1 MSDQANL
8 TINEQHSGG
17 EFSRHWLL
25 VLVCAVGIGVGVSSL
40 PFYTQG
46 LFIEAWIADFGWTRA
61 QASLGI
67 LASTLALAAVL
78 PFIGLIVDRYGL
90 VKPVMISLLGLSL
103 AYVLLGMFVQS
114 IATFVVLAMLQAIL
128 GSASSPLAYTRAI
141 NTVFDKQRGLALGI
155 ALSGAGVAATFGPIL
170 ISNAIAAFGWRGAY
184 FAMAVF
190 TLVVGAVIV
199 IVLSRLSDA
208 KTTETI
214 DAETATRDFKLA
226 KVSRTYW
233 TIMAAI
239 FCLSLGLGGLM
250 IHFVPILLEVGFTTA
265 EAAKVA
271 GVIGIAVVLG
281 RLLVG
286 FAVDRLFAP
295 RVAIAILLA
304 CISGVVALALLGS
317 SVAVAAA
324 FVIGFSVGAE
334 VDLIGYLVARYFGI
348 HAYGQIYGRQY
359 ATFLIATG
367 LSPVILGAVRDATG
381 TYTAS
386 LFTAAAFMIL
396 SAALFAKLPKFE
408 CITT

>member
-1 MSDQANL
+1 MSNQK
-8 TINEQHSGG
+8 TGS

-67 LASTLALAAVL
+67 LGSTLALAAVL
-78 PFIGLIVDRYGL
+78 PFIGSIVDRYGL
-90 VKPVMISLLGLSL
+90 VTPVMISLLGLSL

-114 IATFVVLAMLQAIL
+114 IATFVILAMLQAIL

-141 NTVFDKQRGLALGI
+141 NAVFNKQRGLALGV
-155 ALSGAGVAATFGPIL
+155 ALSGAGVAATFGPTL
-170 ISNAIAAFGWRGAY
+170 ISNAIDAFGWRGAY
-184 FAMAVF
+184 YAMALF
-190 TLVVGAVIV
+190 TLVVGAVI
-199 IVLSRLSDA
+199 ILVLSRLNGA
-208 KTTETI
+208 KTAVNI
-214 DAETATRDFKLA
+214 DMEAANRDFLVA
-226 KVSRTYW
+226 KASRTYW

-250 IHFVPILLEVGFTTA
+250 IHFVPILLDVGFPTN
-265 EAAKVA
+265 AAVKIA

-286 FAVDRLFAP
+286 FAVDRIFAP

-304 CISGVVALALLGS
+304 CISGVLALALLGS
-317 SVAVAAA
+317 VVAVPAA

-334 VDLIGYLVARYFGI
+334 VDLIGYLVARYFGM

-359 ATFLIATG
+359 STFLIATG

-386 LFTAAAFMIL
+386 LFTAAAFMVI

-408 CITT
+408 Q

>member
-1 MSDQANL
+1 MSNQK
-8 TINEQHSGG
+8 TGS

-67 LASTLALAAVL
+67 LGSTLALAAVL
-78 PFIGLIVDRYGL
+78 PFIGSIVDRYGL
-90 VKPVMISLLGLSL
+90 VTPVMISLLGLSL

-114 IATFVVLAMLQAIL
+114 IATFVILAMLQAIL

-141 NTVFDKQRGLALGI
+141 NAVFNKQRGLALGV
-155 ALSGAGVAATFGPIL
+155 ALSGAGVAATFGPTL
-170 ISNAIAAFGWRGAY
+170 ISNAIDAFGWRGAY
-184 FAMAVF
+184 YAMALF

-199 IVLSRLSDA
+199 LVLARLNGA
-208 KTTETI
+208 KTAANI
-214 DAETATRDFKLA
+214 DMEAAKRDFLVA
-226 KVSRTYW
+226 KSSRTYW

-250 IHFVPILLEVGFTTA
+250 IHFVPILLDVGFATN
-265 EAAKVA
+265 AAVKIA
-271 GVIGIAVVLG
+271 GVVGIAVVLG

-286 FAVDRLFAP
+286 FAVDRIFAP

-304 CISGVVALALLGS
+304 CISGVLALALLGS
-317 SVAVAAA
+317 VVAVPAA

-334 VDLIGYLVARYFGI
+334 VDLIGYLVARYFGM

-359 ATFLIATG
+359 STFLIATG

-386 LFTAAAFMIL
+386 LFTATAFMAI

-408 CITT
+408 Q

>member
-1 MSDQANL
+1 MSNQK
-8 TINEQHSGG
+8 TSS

-67 LASTLALAAVL
+67 LGSTLALAAAL
-78 PFIGLIVDRYGL
+78 PFIGSIVDRYGL
-90 VKPVMISLLGLSL
+90 VTPVMISLLGLSL

-114 IATFVVLAMLQAIL
+114 IATFVILAMLQAIL

-141 NTVFDKQRGLALGI
+141 NAVFNKQRGLALGV
-155 ALSGAGVAATFGPIL
+155 ALSGAGVAATFGPTL
-170 ISNAIAAFGWRGAY
+170 ISNAIDAFGWRGAY
-184 FAMAVF
+184 YAMALF

-199 IVLSRLSDA
+199 LVLARLNGA
-208 KTTETI
+208 KTAANI
-214 DAETATRDFKLA
+214 DMEAAKRDFLVA
-226 KVSRTYW
+226 KSSRTYW

-250 IHFVPILLEVGFTTA
+250 IHFVPILLDVGFATN
-265 EAAKVA
+265 AAVKIA
-271 GVIGIAVVLG
+271 GVVGIAVVLG

-286 FAVDRLFAP
+286 FAVDRIFAP

-304 CISGVVALALLGS
+304 CISGVLALALLGS
-317 SVAVAAA
+317 VVAVPAA

-334 VDLIGYLVARYFGI
+334 VDLIGYLVARYFGM

-359 ATFLIATG
+359 STFLIATG

-386 LFTAAAFMIL
+386 LFTAAAFMVI

-408 CITT
+408 Q

>member
-1 MSDQANL
+1 MSNKQSQKMNDD
-8 TINEQHSGG
+8 SKGG

-25 VLVCAVGIGVGVSSL
+25 VLVCAVGIGVGVSAL

-46 LFIEAWIADFGWTRA
+46 IFIEAWIADFGWTRA

-67 LASTLALAAVL
+67 LGSTVALAAVL

-90 VKPVMISLLGLSL
+90 VKPVMISLLGLSV
-103 AYVLLGMFVQS
+103 AYVLMGMFVQS
-114 IATFVVLAMLQAIL
+114 IATFIALAMLQAVL

-141 NTVFDKQRGLALGI
+141 NTVFNKQRGLALGI
-155 ALSGAGVAATFGPIL
+155 ALSGAGVAATFGPAL
-170 ISNAIAAFGWRGAY
+170 ISKAIVAFGWRGAY
-184 FAMAVF
+184 FAMAAF
-190 TLVVGAVIV
+190 TLLVGTLVV
-199 IVLSRLSDA
+199 IVLSRLNGA
-208 KTTETI
+208 KTPVDIDTE
-214 DAETATRDFKLA
+214 AASKGFKLA
-226 KVSRTYW
+226 KASPTYW
-233 TIMAAI
+233 TIVAAV

-250 IHFVPILLEVGFTTA
+250 IHFVPVLLEVGFVTS
-265 EAAKVA
+265 EAAQIA

-286 FAVDRLFAP
+286 FAVDRIFAP
-295 RVAIAILLA
+295 RVAIAILFA
-304 CISGVVALALLGS
+304 CTAGVLALALLGS
-317 SVAVAAA
+317 VAALPAA

-359 ATFLIATG
+359 STFLIATG
-367 LSPVILGAVRDATG
+367 LSPVILGAIRDATG

-386 LFTAAAFMIL
+386 LFTAAAFMVL

-408 CITT
+408 Q

>member
-1 MSDQANL
+1 MSNQK
-8 TINEQHSGG
+8 TGS

-67 LASTLALAAVL
+67 LGSTLALAAVL
-78 PFIGLIVDRYGL
+78 PFIGSIVDRYGL
-90 VKPVMISLLGLSL
+90 VTPVMISLLGLSL

-114 IATFVVLAMLQAIL
+114 IATFVILAMLQAIL

-141 NTVFDKQRGLALGI
+141 NAVFNKQRGLALGV
-155 ALSGAGVAATFGPIL
+155 ALSGAGVAATFGPTL
-170 ISNAIAAFGWRGAY
+170 ISNAIDAFGWRGAY
-184 FAMAVF
+184 YAMALF

-199 IVLSRLSDA
+199 LVLSSLNGA
-208 KTTETI
+208 KTAASI
-214 DAETATRDFKLA
+214 DMEAANRDFLVA
-226 KVSRTYW
+226 KASRTYW

-250 IHFVPILLEVGFTTA
+250 IHFVPILLDVGFATN
-265 EAAKVA
+265 AAVKIA

-286 FAVDRLFAP
+286 FAVDRIFAP

-304 CISGVVALALLGS
+304 CISGVLALALLGS
-317 SVAVAAA
+317 VVAVPAA

-334 VDLIGYLVARYFGI
+334 VDLIGYLVARYFGM

-359 ATFLIATG
+359 STFLIATG

-386 LFTAAAFMIL
+386 LFTAAAFMVI

-408 CITT
+408 Q

>member
-1 MSDQANL
+1 MSNQQSQNINDQN
-8 TINEQHSGG
+8 TGS

-67 LASTLALAAVL
+67 LGSTLALAAVL
-78 PFIGLIVDRYGL
+78 PFIGSIVDRYGL
-90 VKPVMISLLGLSL
+90 VTPVMISLLGLSV

-114 IATFVVLAMLQAIL
+114 IATFVILAMLQAIL

-141 NTVFDKQRGLALGI
+141 NTVFNKQRGLALGV
-155 ALSGAGVAATFGPIL
+155 ALSGAGVAATFGPTL
-170 ISNAIAAFGWRGAY
+170 ISNAIDAFGWRGAY
-184 FAMAVF
+184 FAMALF
-190 TLVVGAVIV
+190 TLIVGAVIV
-199 IVLSRLSDA
+199 IVLSRLKGA
-208 KTTETI
+208 TTSATI
-214 DAETATRDFKLA
+214 DTEAASRDFKIA
-226 KVSRTYW
+226 KASRTYW

-250 IHFVPILLEVGFTTA
+250 IHFVPILLDVGFTTD
-265 EAAKVA
+265 AAVKIA

-286 FAVDRLFAP
+286 FAVDRIFAP
-295 RVAIAILLA
+295 RVAIAILCA
-304 CISGVVALALLGS
+304 CISGVLALALFGS
-317 SVAVAAA
+317 AVAVPAA

-381 TYTAS
+381 NYTAS
-386 LFTAAAFMIL
+386 LFTAAAFMVV

-408 CITT
+408 Q

>member
-1 MSDQANL
+1 MSNQK
-8 TINEQHSGG
+8 TSS

-67 LASTLALAAVL
+67 LGSTLALAAVL
-78 PFIGLIVDRYGL
+78 PFIGSIVDRYGL
-90 VKPVMISLLGLSL
+90 VTPVMISLLGLSL

-114 IATFVVLAMLQAIL
+114 IATFVILAMLQAIL

-141 NTVFDKQRGLALGI
+141 NAVFNKQRGLALGV
-155 ALSGAGVAATFGPIL
+155 ALSGAGVAATFGPTL
-170 ISNAIAAFGWRGAY
+170 ISNAIDAFGWRGAY
-184 FAMAVF
+184 YAMALF

-199 IVLSRLSDA
+199 LVLSRLNGA
-208 KTTETI
+208 KTAVNI
-214 DAETATRDFKLA
+214 DMEAANRDFLVA
-226 KVSRTYW
+226 KASRTYW

-250 IHFVPILLEVGFTTA
+250 IHFVPILLDVGFATN
-265 EAAKVA
+265 AAVKIA

-286 FAVDRLFAP
+286 FAVDRIFAP

-304 CISGVVALALLGS
+304 CISGVLALALLGS
-317 SVAVAAA
+317 VVAVPAA

-334 VDLIGYLVARYFGI
+334 VDLIGYLVARYFGM

-359 ATFLIATG
+359 STFLIATG

-386 LFTAAAFMIL
+386 LFTAAAFMVI

-408 CITT
+408 Q

>member
-1 MSDQANL
+1 MSNQK
-8 TINEQHSGG
+8 TGS

-67 LASTLALAAVL
+67 LGSTLALAAVL
-78 PFIGLIVDRYGL
+78 PFIGSIVDRYGL
-90 VKPVMISLLGLSL
+90 VTPVMISLLGLSL

-114 IATFVVLAMLQAIL
+114 IATFVILAILQAIL

-141 NTVFDKQRGLALGI
+141 NAVFNKQRGLALGV
-155 ALSGAGVAATFGPIL
+155 ALSGAGVAATFGPTL
-170 ISNAIAAFGWRGAY
+170 ISNAIDAFGWRGAY
-184 FAMAVF
+184 YAMALF
-190 TLVVGAVIV
+190 TLVVGAVI
-199 IVLSRLSDA
+199 ILVLSRLNGA
-208 KTTETI
+208 KTAVNI
-214 DAETATRDFKLA
+214 DMEAANRDFLVA
-226 KVSRTYW
+226 KASRTYW

-250 IHFVPILLEVGFTTA
+250 IHFVPILLDVGFATN
-265 EAAKVA
+265 AAVKIA

-286 FAVDRLFAP
+286 FAVDRIFAP

-304 CISGVVALALLGS
+304 CISGVLALALLGS
-317 SVAVAAA
+317 VVAVPAA

-334 VDLIGYLVARYFGI
+334 VDLIGYLVARYFGM

-359 ATFLIATG
+359 STFLIATG

-386 LFTAAAFMIL
+386 LFTAAAFMVI

-408 CITT
+408 Q

>member
-1 MSDQANL
+1 MSNQK
-8 TINEQHSGG
+8 TGS

-67 LASTLALAAVL
+67 LGSTLALAAVL
-78 PFIGLIVDRYGL
+78 PFIGSIVDRYGL
-90 VKPVMISLLGLSL
+90 VTPVMISLLGLSL

-114 IATFVVLAMLQAIL
+114 IATFVILAMLQAIL

-141 NTVFDKQRGLALGI
+141 NAVFNKQRGLALGV
-155 ALSGAGVAATFGPIL
+155 ALSGAGVAATFGPTL
-170 ISNAIAAFGWRGAY
+170 ISNAIDGFGWRGAY
-184 FAMAVF
+184 YAMALF
-190 TLVVGAVIV
+190 TLVVGAVI
-199 IVLSRLSDA
+199 ILVLSRLNGA
-208 KTTETI
+208 KTAVNI
-214 DAETATRDFKLA
+214 DMEAANRDFLVA
-226 KVSRTYW
+226 KASRTYW

-250 IHFVPILLEVGFTTA
+250 IHFVPILLDVGFATN
-265 EAAKVA
+265 AAVKIA

-286 FAVDRLFAP
+286 FAVDRIFAP

-304 CISGVVALALLGS
+304 CISGVLALALLGS
-317 SVAVAAA
+317 VVAVPAA

-334 VDLIGYLVARYFGI
+334 VDLIGYLVARYFGM

-359 ATFLIATG
+359 STFLIATG

-381 TYTAS
+381 TYIAS
-386 LFTAAAFMIL
+386 LFTAAAFMVI

-408 CITT
+408 Q

>member
-1 MSDQANL
+1 MSNQK
-8 TINEQHSGG
+8 TGS

-67 LASTLALAAVL
+67 LGSTLALAAVL
-78 PFIGLIVDRYGL
+78 PFIGSIVDRYGL
-90 VKPVMISLLGLSL
+90 VTPVMISLLGLSL

-114 IATFVVLAMLQAIL
+114 IATFVILAMLQAIL

-141 NTVFDKQRGLALGI
+141 NAVFNKQRGLALGV
-155 ALSGAGVAATFGPIL
+155 ALSGAGVAATFGPTL
-170 ISNAIAAFGWRGAY
+170 ISNAIDAFGWRGAY
-184 FAMAVF
+184 YAMALF

-199 IVLSRLSDA
+199 LVLSRLNGA
-208 KTTETI
+208 KTAVNI
-214 DAETATRDFKLA
+214 DIEAANRDFLVA
-226 KVSRTYW
+226 KASRTYW

-250 IHFVPILLEVGFTTA
+250 IHFVPILLDVGFATN
-265 EAAKVA
+265 AAVKIA

-286 FAVDRLFAP
+286 FAVDRIFAP

-304 CISGVVALALLGS
+304 CISGVLALALLGS
-317 SVAVAAA
+317 VVAVPAA

-334 VDLIGYLVARYFGI
+334 VDLIGYLVARYFGM

-359 ATFLIATG
+359 STFLIATG

-386 LFTAAAFMIL
+386 LFTAAAFMVI
-396 SAALFAKLPKFE
+396 SAALFAKLRKFE
-408 CITT
+408 Q

>member
-1 MSDQANL
+1 MSNQK
-8 TINEQHSGG
+8 TGS

-67 LASTLALAAVL
+67 LGSTLALAAVL
-78 PFIGLIVDRYGL
+78 PFIGSIVDRYGL
-90 VKPVMISLLGLSL
+90 VTPVMISLLGLSL

-114 IATFVVLAMLQAIL
+114 IATFVILAMLQAIL

-141 NTVFDKQRGLALGI
+141 NAVFNKQRGLALGV
-155 ALSGAGVAATFGPIL
+155 ALSGAGVAATFGPTL
-170 ISNAIAAFGWRGAY
+170 ISNAIDAFGWRGAY
-184 FAMAVF
+184 YAMALF
-190 TLVVGAVIV
+190 TLVVGAVI
-199 IVLSRLSDA
+199 ILVLSRLNGA
-208 KTTETI
+208 KTAVNI
-214 DAETATRDFKLA
+214 DMEAANRDFLVA
-226 KVSRTYW
+226 KASRTYW

-250 IHFVPILLEVGFTTA
+250 IHFVPILLDVGFATN
-265 EAAKVA
+265 AAVKIA

-286 FAVDRLFAP
+286 FAVDRIFAP

-304 CISGVVALALLGS
+304 CISGVLALALLGS
-317 SVAVAAA
+317 VVAVPAA

-334 VDLIGYLVARYFGI
+334 VDLIGYLVARYFGM
-348 HAYGQIYGRQY
+348 HTYGQIYGRQY
-359 ATFLIATG
+359 STFLIATG

-386 LFTAAAFMIL
+386 LFTAAAFMVI

-408 CITT
+408 Q

>member
-1 MSDQANL
+1 MSNQQNQI
-8 TINEQHSGG
+8 INDHNTGG

-25 VLVCAVGIGVGVSSL
+25 VLVCAAGIGVGVSAL

-67 LASTLALAAVL
+67 LGSTLALAAVL
-78 PFIGLIVDRYGL
+78 PFIGSIVDRYGL
-90 VKPVMISLLGLSL
+90 VTPVMISLLGLSA
-103 AYVLLGMFVQS
+103 AYVLLGLFVQS
-114 IATFVVLAMLQAIL
+114 IATFVILAMLQAIL

-141 NTVFDKQRGLALGI
+141 NTVFNKQRGLALGV
-155 ALSGAGVAATFGPIL
+155 ALSGAGVAATFGPTL
-170 ISNAIAAFGWRGAY
+170 ISNAIDAFGWRGAY
-184 FAMAVF
+184 FAMALF

-199 IVLSRLSDA
+199 IVLSRLNGA
-208 KTTETI
+208 KTPENIDTE
-214 DAETATRDFKLA
+214 AASKDFKIA
-226 KVSRTYW
+226 KASRTYW

-250 IHFVPILLEVGFTTA
+250 IHFVPILLDLGLPTS
-265 EAAKVA
+265 AAVKIA

-286 FAVDRLFAP
+286 FAVDRIFAP
-295 RVAIAILLA
+295 WVAIAILFA
-304 CISGVVALALLGS
+304 CICGVLALALLGS
-317 SVAVAAA
+317 TVAVPAA

-359 ATFLIATG
+359 SAFLIATG

-386 LFTAAAFMIL
+386 LFIAAAFMIV
-396 SAALFAKLPKFE
+396 SAALFAKLPKFDR
-408 CITT
+408 

>member
-1 MSDQANL
+1 MSNQK
-8 TINEQHSGG
+8 TGS

-67 LASTLALAAVL
+67 LGSTLALAAVL
-78 PFIGLIVDRYGL
+78 PFIGSIVDRYGL
-90 VKPVMISLLGLSL
+90 VTPVMISLLGLSL

-114 IATFVVLAMLQAIL
+114 IATFVILAMLQAIL

-141 NTVFDKQRGLALGI
+141 NAVFNKQRGLALGV
-155 ALSGAGVAATFGPIL
+155 ALSGAGVAATFGPTL
-170 ISNAIAAFGWRGAY
+170 ISNAIDVFGWRGAY
-184 FAMAVF
+184 YAMALF

-199 IVLSRLSDA
+199 LVLSRLNGA
-208 KTTETI
+208 KTAASI
-214 DAETATRDFKLA
+214 DMEAANRDFLVA
-226 KVSRTYW
+226 KASRTYW

-250 IHFVPILLEVGFTTA
+250 IHFVPILLDVGFATN
-265 EAAKVA
+265 AAVKIA

-286 FAVDRLFAP
+286 FAVDRIFAP

-304 CISGVVALALLGS
+304 CISGVLALALLGS
-317 SVAVAAA
+317 VVAVPAA

-334 VDLIGYLVARYFGI
+334 VDLIGYLVARYFGM

-359 ATFLIATG
+359 STFLIATG

-386 LFTAAAFMIL
+386 LFTAAAFMVI

-408 CITT
+408 Q

>member
-1 MSDQANL
+1 MSNQK
-8 TINEQHSGG
+8 TGS

-67 LASTLALAAVL
+67 LGSTLALAAVL
-78 PFIGLIVDRYGL
+78 PFIGSIVDRYGL
-90 VKPVMISLLGLSL
+90 VTPVMISLLGLSL

-114 IATFVVLAMLQAIL
+114 IATFVILAMLQAIL

-141 NTVFDKQRGLALGI
+141 NTVFNKQRGLALGV
-155 ALSGAGVAATFGPIL
+155 ALSGAGVAATFGPTL
-170 ISNAIAAFGWRGAY
+170 ISNAIDAFGWRGAY
-184 FAMAVF
+184 YAMALF

-199 IVLSRLSDA
+199 LVLSRLNGA
-208 KTTETI
+208 KTAASI
-214 DAETATRDFKLA
+214 DMEAANRDFLVA
-226 KVSRTYW
+226 KASRTYW

-250 IHFVPILLEVGFTTA
+250 IHFVPILLDVGFATN
-265 EAAKVA
+265 AAVKIA

-286 FAVDRLFAP
+286 FAVDRIFAP

-304 CISGVVALALLGS
+304 CISGVLALALLGS
-317 SVAVAAA
+317 VVAVPAA

-334 VDLIGYLVARYFGI
+334 VDLIGYLVARYFGM

-359 ATFLIATG
+359 STFLIATG

-386 LFTAAAFMIL
+386 LFTAAAFMVI

-408 CITT
+408 Q

>member
-1 MSDQANL
+1 MSKKKAG
-8 TINEQHSGG
+8 S

-67 LASTLALAAVL
+67 LGSTLALAAVL
-78 PFIGLIVDRYGL
+78 PFIGSIVDRYGL
-90 VKPVMISLLGLSL
+90 VTPVMISLLGLSL

-114 IATFVVLAMLQAIL
+114 IATFVILAMLQAIL

-141 NTVFDKQRGLALGI
+141 NAVFNKQRGLALGV
-155 ALSGAGVAATFGPIL
+155 ALSGAGVAATFGPTL
-170 ISNAIAAFGWRGAY
+170 ISNAIDAFGWRGAY
-184 FAMAVF
+184 YAMALF

-199 IVLSRLSDA
+199 LVLSRLNGA
-208 KTTETI
+208 KTEASI
-214 DAETATRDFKLA
+214 DMEAANRDFLVA
-226 KVSRTYW
+226 KASRTYW

-250 IHFVPILLEVGFTTA
+250 IHFVPILLDVGFATN
-265 EAAKVA
+265 AAVKIA

-286 FAVDRLFAP
+286 FAVDRIFAP

-304 CISGVVALALLGS
+304 CISGVLALALLGS
-317 SVAVAAA
+317 VVAVPAA

-334 VDLIGYLVARYFGI
+334 VDLIGYLVARYFGM

-359 ATFLIATG
+359 STFLIATG

-386 LFTAAAFMIL
+386 LFTAAAFMVI

-408 CITT
+408 Q

>member
-1 MSDQANL
+1 MSNQK
-8 TINEQHSGG
+8 TGS

-67 LASTLALAAVL
+67 LGSTLALAAVL
-78 PFIGLIVDRYGL
+78 PFIGSIVDRYGL
-90 VKPVMISLLGLSL
+90 VTPVMISLLGLSL

-114 IATFVVLAMLQAIL
+114 IATFVILAMLQAIL

-141 NTVFDKQRGLALGI
+141 NAVFNKQRGLALGV
-155 ALSGAGVAATFGPIL
+155 ALSGAGVAATFGPTL
-170 ISNAIAAFGWRGAY
+170 ISNAIDAFGWRGAY
-184 FAMAVF
+184 YAMALF

-199 IVLSRLSDA
+199 LVLSRLNGA
-208 KTTETI
+208 KTAASI
-214 DAETATRDFKLA
+214 DMEAANRDFLVA
-226 KVSRTYW
+226 KASRTYW

-250 IHFVPILLEVGFTTA
+250 IHFVPILLDVGFATN
-265 EAAKVA
+265 AAVKIA

-286 FAVDRLFAP
+286 FAVDCIFAP

-304 CISGVVALALLGS
+304 CISGVLALALLGS
-317 SVAVAAA
+317 VVAVPAA

-334 VDLIGYLVARYFGI
+334 VDLIGYLVARYFGM

-359 ATFLIATG
+359 STFLIATG

-386 LFTAAAFMIL
+386 LITAAAFMVI

-408 CITT
+408 Q

>member
-1 MSDQANL
+1 MSNQK
-8 TINEQHSGG
+8 TGS

-67 LASTLALAAVL
+67 LGSTLALAAVL
-78 PFIGLIVDRYGL
+78 PFIGSIVDRYGL
-90 VKPVMISLLGLSL
+90 VTPVMISLLGLSL

-114 IATFVVLAMLQAIL
+114 IATFVILAMLQAIL
-128 GSASSPLAYTRAI
+128 GSASSPLDYTRAI
-141 NTVFDKQRGLALGI
+141 NAVFNKPRGLALGV
-155 ALSGAGVAATFGPIL
+155 ALSGAGVAATFGPTL
-170 ISNAIAAFGWRGAY
+170 ISNAIDAFGWRGAY
-184 FAMAVF
+184 YAMALF
-190 TLVVGAVIV
+190 TLVVGAVI
-199 IVLSRLSDA
+199 ILVLSRLNGA
-208 KTTETI
+208 KTAVNI
-214 DAETATRDFKLA
+214 DMEAANRDFLVA
-226 KVSRTYW
+226 KASRTYW

-250 IHFVPILLEVGFTTA
+250 IHFVPILLDVGFATN
-265 EAAKVA
+265 AAVKIA

-286 FAVDRLFAP
+286 FAVDRIFAP

-304 CISGVVALALLGS
+304 CISGVLALALLGS
-317 SVAVAAA
+317 VVAVPAA

-334 VDLIGYLVARYFGI
+334 VDLIGYLVARYFGM

-359 ATFLIATG
+359 STFLIATG

-386 LFTAAAFMIL
+386 LFTAAAFMVI

-408 CITT
+408 Q

>member
-1 MSDQANL
+1 MSNRQNQI
-8 TINEQHSGG
+8 INDHNTGG

-25 VLVCAVGIGVGVSSL
+25 VLVCAAGIGVGVSAL

-67 LASTLALAAVL
+67 LGSTLALAAVL
-78 PFIGLIVDRYGL
+78 PFIGSIVDRYGL
-90 VKPVMISLLGLSL
+90 VTPVMISLLGLSA
-103 AYVLLGMFVQS
+103 AYVLLGLFVHS
-114 IATFVVLAMLQAIL
+114 IATFVILAMLQAIL

-141 NTVFDKQRGLALGI
+141 NTVFNKQRGLAIGV
-155 ALSGAGVAATFGPIL
+155 ALSGAGVAATFGPTL
-170 ISNAIAAFGWRGAY
+170 ISNAIDAFGWRGAY
-184 FAMAVF
+184 FAMALF

-199 IVLSRLSDA
+199 IVLSRLNGA
-208 KTTETI
+208 KTPENIDTE
-214 DAETATRDFKLA
+214 AASKDFKIA
-226 KVSRTYW
+226 KASRTYW

-250 IHFVPILLEVGFTTA
+250 IHFVPILLDLGLPTS
-265 EAAKVA
+265 AAVKIA

-286 FAVDRLFAP
+286 FAVDRIFAP
-295 RVAIAILLA
+295 WVAIAILFT
-304 CISGVVALALLGS
+304 CICGILALALLGS
-317 SVAVAAA
+317 TVAVPAA

-359 ATFLIATG
+359 SAFLIATG

-386 LFTAAAFMIL
+386 LFIAAAFMIV
-396 SAALFAKLPKFE
+396 SAALFAKLPKFDR
-408 CITT
+408 

>member
-1 MSDQANL
+1 MSNQK
-8 TINEQHSGG
+8 TSS

-67 LASTLALAAVL
+67 LGSTLALAAAL
-78 PFIGLIVDRYGL
+78 PFIGSIVDRYGL
-90 VKPVMISLLGLSL
+90 VTPVMISLLGLSL

-114 IATFVVLAMLQAIL
+114 IATFVILAMLQAIL

-141 NTVFDKQRGLALGI
+141 NAVFNKQRGLALGV
-155 ALSGAGVAATFGPIL
+155 ALSGAGVAATFGPTL
-170 ISNAIAAFGWRGAY
+170 ISNAIDAFGWRGAY
-184 FAMAVF
+184 YAMALF

-199 IVLSRLSDA
+199 LVLSRLNGA
-208 KTTETI
+208 KTAANI
-214 DAETATRDFKLA
+214 DMEAANRDFLVA
-226 KVSRTYW
+226 KASRTYW

-250 IHFVPILLEVGFTTA
+250 IHFVPILLDVGFATN
-265 EAAKVA
+265 AAVKIA

-286 FAVDRLFAP
+286 FAVDRIFAP

-304 CISGVVALALLGS
+304 CISGVLALALLGS
-317 SVAVAAA
+317 VVAVPAA

-334 VDLIGYLVARYFGI
+334 VDLIGYLVARYFGM

-359 ATFLIATG
+359 STFLIATG

-386 LFTAAAFMIL
+386 LFTAAAFMVI

-408 CITT
+408 Q

>member
-1 MSDQANL
+1 MSNQK
-8 TINEQHSGG
+8 TGS

-67 LASTLALAAVL
+67 LGSTLALAAVL
-78 PFIGLIVDRYGL
+78 PFIGSIVDRYGL
-90 VKPVMISLLGLSL
+90 VTPVMISLLGLSL

-114 IATFVVLAMLQAIL
+114 IATFVILAMLQAIL

-141 NTVFDKQRGLALGI
+141 NAVFNKQRGLALGV
-155 ALSGAGVAATFGPIL
+155 ALSGAGVAATFGPTL
-170 ISNAIAAFGWRGAY
+170 ISNAIDAFGWRGAY
-184 FAMAVF
+184 YAMALF
-190 TLVVGAVIV
+190 TLAVGAVIV
-199 IVLSRLSDA
+199 LVLSRLNGA
-208 KTTETI
+208 KTAASI
-214 DAETATRDFKLA
+214 DMEAANRDFLVA
-226 KVSRTYW
+226 KASRTYW

-250 IHFVPILLEVGFTTA
+250 IHFVPILLDVGFATN
-265 EAAKVA
+265 AAVKIA

-286 FAVDRLFAP
+286 FAVDRIFAP

-304 CISGVVALALLGS
+304 CISGVLALALLGS
-317 SVAVAAA
+317 VVAVPAA

-334 VDLIGYLVARYFGI
+334 VDLIGYLVARYFGM

-359 ATFLIATG
+359 STFLIATG

-386 LFTAAAFMIL
+386 LFTAAAFMVI

-408 CITT
+408 Q

>member
-1 MSDQANL
+1 M
-8 TINEQHSGG
+8 NEQNNQTIDNKNRSG

-25 VLVCAVGIGVGVSSL
+25 VLVCAVGIGIGVSSL

-61 QASLGI
+61 QASFGI
-67 LASTLALAAVL
+67 LGSTLALAAVL

-90 VKPVMISLLGLSL
+90 VKPILISILGLSI
-103 AYVLLGMFVQS
+103 AYVMLGLFVQS
-114 IATFVVLAMLQAIL
+114 ITTFVILAMLQAVL

-141 NTVFDKQRGLALGI
+141 NSVFVRQRGLALGI
-155 ALSGAGVAATFGPIL
+155 ALSGAGVAATFGPVL

-184 FAMAVF
+184 FAMALF
-190 TLVVGAVIV
+190 TAVVGVVIV
-199 IVLSRLSDA
+199 IVLSRLSGA
-208 KTTETI
+208 KTPVTM
-214 DAETATRDFKLA
+214 DADAASNDFKMA
-226 KVSRTYW
+226 KASRPYW
-233 TIMAAI
+233 IIMAAI
-239 FCLSLGLGGLM
+239 FSLSLGLGGLM
-250 IHFVPILLEVGFTTA
+250 IHFVPILLEMDFTTSN
-265 EAAKVA
+265 AAKIA

-286 FAVDRLFAP
+286 FAVDRIFAP

-304 CISGVVALALLGS
+304 CVCGVLALATLGSVVA
-317 SVAVAAA
+317 VPAA

-348 HAYGQIYGRQY
+348 NAYGQIYGRQY

-381 TYTAS
+381 NYTAS
-386 LFTAAAFMIL
+386 LFTAAAFMVL
-396 SAALFAKLPKFE
+396 SASLFAKLPKFE
-408 CITT
+408 Q

>member
-1 MSDQANL
+1 MSNQK
-8 TINEQHSGG
+8 TGS

-67 LASTLALAAVL
+67 LGSTLALAAVL
-78 PFIGLIVDRYGL
+78 PFIGSIVDRYGL
-90 VKPVMISLLGLSL
+90 VTPVMISLLGLSL

-114 IATFVVLAMLQAIL
+114 IATFVILAMLQAIL

-141 NTVFDKQRGLALGI
+141 NAVFNKQRGLALGV
-155 ALSGAGVAATFGPIL
+155 ALSGAGVAATFGPTL
-170 ISNAIAAFGWRGAY
+170 ISNAIDAFGWRGAY
-184 FAMAVF
+184 YAMALF

-199 IVLSRLSDA
+199 LVLSRLNGA
-208 KTTETI
+208 KTAASI
-214 DAETATRDFKLA
+214 DMEAANRDFLVA
-226 KVSRTYW
+226 KASRTYW

-250 IHFVPILLEVGFTTA
+250 IHFVPILLDVGFATN
-265 EAAKVA
+265 AAVKIA

-286 FAVDRLFAP
+286 FAVDRIFAP

-304 CISGVVALALLGS
+304 CISGVLALALLGS
-317 SVAVAAA
+317 VVAVPAA

-334 VDLIGYLVARYFGI
+334 VDLIGYLVARYFGM
-348 HAYGQIYGRQY
+348 HTYGQIYGRQY
-359 ATFLIATG
+359 STFLIATG

-386 LFTAAAFMIL
+386 LFTAAAFMVI

-408 CITT
+408 Q

>member
-1 MSDQANL
+1 MSNQK
-8 TINEQHSGG
+8 TSS

-46 LFIEAWIADFGWTRA
+46 LFIEAWVADFGWTRA

-67 LASTLALAAVL
+67 LGSTLALAAAL
-78 PFIGLIVDRYGL
+78 PFIGSIVDRYGL
-90 VKPVMISLLGLSL
+90 VTPVMISLLGLSL

-114 IATFVVLAMLQAIL
+114 IATFVILAMLQAIL

-141 NTVFDKQRGLALGI
+141 NAVFNKQRGLALGV
-155 ALSGAGVAATFGPIL
+155 ALSGAGVAATFGPTL
-170 ISNAIAAFGWRGAY
+170 ISNAIDAFGWRGAY
-184 FAMAVF
+184 YAMALF

-199 IVLSRLSDA
+199 LVLARLNGA
-208 KTTETI
+208 KTAANI
-214 DAETATRDFKLA
+214 DMEAAKRDFLVA
-226 KVSRTYW
+226 KSSRTYW

-250 IHFVPILLEVGFTTA
+250 IHFVPILLDVGFATN
-265 EAAKVA
+265 AAVKIA
-271 GVIGIAVVLG
+271 GVVGIAVVLG

-286 FAVDRLFAP
+286 FAVDRIFAP

-304 CISGVVALALLGS
+304 CISGVLALALLGS
-317 SVAVAAA
+317 VVAVPAA

-334 VDLIGYLVARYFGI
+334 VDLIGYLVARYFGM

-359 ATFLIATG
+359 STFLIATG

-386 LFTAAAFMIL
+386 LFTATAFMAI

-408 CITT
+408 Q

>member
-1 MSDQANL
+1 MSSRESQEINDQN
-8 TINEQHSGG
+8 TGS
-17 EFSRHWLL
+17 EFSHHWLL
-25 VLVCAVGIGVGVSSL
+25 VLVCAVGIGVGVSAL

-67 LASTLALAAVL
+67 LGSTLALAAVL
-78 PFIGLIVDRYGL
+78 PVIGSIVDRYGL
-90 VKPVMISLLGLSL
+90 VTPGMISLLGLSV
-103 AYVLLGMFVQS
+103 AYVLLGLFVQS
-114 IATFVVLAMLQAIL
+114 IATFVMLAMLQAIL

-141 NTVFDKQRGLALGI
+141 NAVFDKQRGLALGV
-155 ALSGAGVAATFGPIL
+155 ALSGAGLAATFGPTL
-170 ISNAIAAFGWRGAY
+170 ISKAIDAFGWRGAY
-184 FAMAVF
+184 YAMALF

-199 IVLSRLSDA
+199 IVLSRLKGASASTNID
-208 KTTETI
+208 TE
-214 DAETATRDFKLA
+214 AASEDFKIA
-226 KVSRTYW
+226 KASRTYW

-250 IHFVPILLEVGFTTA
+250 IHFVPILLDVGFTTD
-265 EAAKVA
+265 AAVKIA
-271 GVIGIAVVLG
+271 GVICIAVILG

-286 FAVDRLFAP
+286 FAVDRIFAP
-295 RVAIAILLA
+295 RVAIAILFA
-304 CISGVVALALLGS
+304 CICGVLALALLGS
-317 SVAVAAA
+317 AVAVPAA

-359 ATFLIATG
+359 STFLIATG

-386 LFTAAAFMIL
+386 LLTAAAFMVV

-408 CITT
+408 Q

>member
-1 MSDQANL
+1 MSSRESQEIIDQN
-8 TINEQHSGG
+8 TGS
-17 EFSRHWLL
+17 EFSHHWLL
-25 VLVCAVGIGVGVSSL
+25 VLVCAVGIGVGVSAL

-67 LASTLALAAVL
+67 LGSTLALAAVL
-78 PFIGLIVDRYGL
+78 PFIGSIVDRYGL
-90 VKPVMISLLGLSL
+90 VTPVMISLLGLSV
-103 AYVLLGMFVQS
+103 AYVLLGLFVQS
-114 IATFVVLAMLQAIL
+114 IATFVMLAMLQAIL

-141 NTVFDKQRGLALGI
+141 NTVFDKQRGLALGV
-155 ALSGAGVAATFGPIL
+155 ALSGAGLAATFGPTL
-170 ISNAIAAFGWRGAY
+170 ISNAIDAFGWRGAY
-184 FAMAVF
+184 YAMALF

-199 IVLSRLSDA
+199 IVLSRLKGASASTNID
-208 KTTETI
+208 TE
-214 DAETATRDFKLA
+214 AASEDFKIA
-226 KVSRTYW
+226 KASRTYW

-250 IHFVPILLEVGFTTA
+250 VHFVPILLDVGFPTD
-265 EAAKVA
+265 AAVKIA
-271 GVIGIAVVLG
+271 GVIGIAVILG

-286 FAVDRLFAP
+286 FAVDRIFAP
-295 RVAIAILLA
+295 RVAIAILFA
-304 CISGVVALALLGS
+304 CICGVLALALLGS
-317 SVAVAAA
+317 AVAVPAA

-359 ATFLIATG
+359 STFLIATG

-386 LFTAAAFMIL
+386 LFTAAAFMIV
-396 SAALFAKLPKFE
+396 SAALFAKLPKFKQ
-408 CITT
+408 